1 MKFMHQ
7 LGVLEVELV
16 VLGLVVVVVVEMVE
30 VKRM

>member
-7 LGVLEVELV
+7 LGVPEVELV
-16 VLGLVVVVVVEMVE
+16 VLGLVAVVEMVE

>member
-7 LGVLEVELV
+7 FGVPEVELV
-16 VLGLVVVVVVEMVE
+16 VLGLVAVVEMVE

>member
-1 MKFMHQ
+1 MHQ